1 MSSIK
6 NLKKDKKF
14 SHSGNN
20 IIINIEFQNGI
31 KKQIEINSESNC
43 GNLAFQ
49 FCKKYNLDYKSLIKF
64 KSILENIKKNPTN
77 GYNKYNITININN
90 AENNFIIFNDIN
102 PNQNNNIK
110 NNINQIEENKS
121 TINKNN
127 FFNANQKLFPYEFQ
141 IIPNFKKKKIKIS
154 FNKLINSNI
163 PNNINLINKNN
174 KKINS
179 SSYKNLSSIEKD
191 LTFLNKSDRTYK
203 QINTISNFSRIQSS
217 KNINNKSQKSNN
229 IFERLFN
236 DAEIKRITYRRP
248 CHFSSTL
255 RNKTLKSIDNNS
267 ISSNYNSFNFT
278 NVTMFSNSSNGNDKE
293 SNYNNSYMYRKNL
306 INLSPISFSHNNS
319 KINQKNYINFHKKN
333 YSQIQNKYVK
343 DYKPYIIKEEENN
356 SNKKTS
362 NKKRR
367 IKFNTINTLNER
379 EKKENIQ
386 KNKKIYH
393 QFKDKKIT
401 NIQEGDLLLEGIRNE
416 AFQNLFV
423 QLNGNN
429 QAQEL
434 NEKNINLEKIPS
446 LVLYDIEPITY
457 EIYKNKK
464 TYSSNEFITEMK
476 NIFNTLSME
485 EKRNI
490 ISLYRNPNYQIPF
503 NNSYNINSPN
513 CEKRKK
519 NINHFNTKQ
528 LNYLSTYR
536 KLNTNIVKY
545 LNKKNN
551 NKLNYYNTIN
561 QKSKNSSLD
570 KFIIGNQKKRNF
582 YYIN

>member
-31 KKQIEINSESNC
+31 KKQIEINSDSNC

-64 KSILENIKKNPTN
+64 KSILENIKKNPSN

-90 AENNFIIFNDIN
+90 TENNFIIFNDIN

-163 PNNINLINKNN
+163 PNNINLINNNN

-191 LTFLNKSDRTYK
+191 LTFLNKSDRTFK

-561 QKSKNSSLD
+561 QKTKNSSLD

>member
-64 KSILENIKKNPTN
+64 KSILENIKKNPSN

-90 AENNFIIFNDIN
+90 TENNFIIFNDIN

-163 PNNINLINKNN
+163 PNNLNLINNNN

-191 LTFLNKSDRTYK
+191 LTFLNKSDRTFK

>member
-1 MSSIK
+1 
-6 NLKKDKKF
+6 
-14 SHSGNN
+14 
-20 IIINIEFQNGI
+20 
-31 KKQIEINSESNC
+31 
-43 GNLAFQ
+43 
-49 FCKKYNLDYKSLIKF
+49 
-64 KSILENIKKNPTN
+64 
-77 GYNKYNITININN
+77 
-90 AENNFIIFNDIN
+90 
-102 PNQNNNIK
+102 
-110 NNINQIEENKS
+110 
-121 TINKNN
+121 
-127 FFNANQKLFPYEFQ
+127 
-141 IIPNFKKKKIKIS
+141 
-154 FNKLINSNI
+154 
-163 PNNINLINKNN
+163 
-174 KKINS
+174 
-179 SSYKNLSSIEKD
+179 
-191 LTFLNKSDRTYK
+191 
-203 QINTISNFSRIQSS
+203 
-217 KNINNKSQKSNN
+217 
-229 IFERLFN
+229 
-236 DAEIKRITYRRP
+236 
-248 CHFSSTL
+248 
-255 RNKTLKSIDNNS
+255 
-267 ISSNYNSFNFT
+267 
-278 NVTMFSNSSNGNDKE
+278 MFSNSSNGNDKE

-503 NNSYNINSPN
+503 NNSHNINSPN

>member
-31 KKQIEINSESNC
+31 KKQIEINSDSNC

-64 KSILENIKKNPTN
+64 KSILENIKKNPSN

-90 AENNFIIFNDIN
+90 TENNFIIFNDIN

-163 PNNINLINKNN
+163 PNNINLINNNN

-191 LTFLNKSDRTYK
+191 LTFLNKSDRTFK

-503 NNSYNINSPN
+503 NNSHNINSPN

-561 QKSKNSSLD
+561 QKTKNSSLD

>member
-31 KKQIEINSESNC
+31 KKQIEINSDSNC

-90 AENNFIIFNDIN
+90 TENNFIIFNDIN

-163 PNNINLINKNN
+163 PNNLNLINNNN

-191 LTFLNKSDRTYK
+191 LTFLNKSDRTFK

-217 KNINNKSQKSNN
+217 KNINNKSQKLNN

>member
-90 AENNFIIFNDIN
+90 TENNFIIFNDIN

-163 PNNINLINKNN
+163 PNNINLINNNN

-191 LTFLNKSDRTYK
+191 LTFLNKSDRTFK

-490 ISLYRNPNYQIPF
+490 ISLYRNPNYQIQF
-503 NNSYNINSPN
+503 NNSHNINSPN

>member
-64 KSILENIKKNPTN
+64 KSILENIKKNPSN

-90 AENNFIIFNDIN
+90 TENNFIIFNDIN

-191 LTFLNKSDRTYK
+191 LTILNKSDRTFK

>member
-31 KKQIEINSESNC
+31 KKQIEINSDSNC

-90 AENNFIIFNDIN
+90 TENNFIIFNDIN

-191 LTFLNKSDRTYK
+191 LTFLNKSDRTFK

>member
-31 KKQIEINSESNC
+31 KKQIEINSDSNC

-64 KSILENIKKNPTN
+64 KSILENIKKNPSN

-90 AENNFIIFNDIN
+90 TENNFIIFNDIN

-163 PNNINLINKNN
+163 PNNLNLINNNN

-379 EKKENIQ
+379 DIQ

-490 ISLYRNPNYQIPF
+490 ISLYRNPNYQISF

-561 QKSKNSSLD
+561 QKSKNLSLD

>member
-1 MSSIK
+1 
-6 NLKKDKKF
+6 
-14 SHSGNN
+14 
-20 IIINIEFQNGI
+20 
-31 KKQIEINSESNC
+31 
-43 GNLAFQ
+43 
-49 FCKKYNLDYKSLIKF
+49 
-64 KSILENIKKNPTN
+64 
-77 GYNKYNITININN
+77 
-90 AENNFIIFNDIN
+90 
-102 PNQNNNIK
+102 
-110 NNINQIEENKS
+110 
-121 TINKNN
+121 
-127 FFNANQKLFPYEFQ
+127 
-141 IIPNFKKKKIKIS
+141 
-154 FNKLINSNI
+154 
-163 PNNINLINKNN
+163 
-174 KKINS
+174 
-179 SSYKNLSSIEKD
+179 
-191 LTFLNKSDRTYK
+191 
-203 QINTISNFSRIQSS
+203 
-217 KNINNKSQKSNN
+217 
-229 IFERLFN
+229 
-236 DAEIKRITYRRP
+236 
-248 CHFSSTL
+248 
-255 RNKTLKSIDNNS
+255 
-267 ISSNYNSFNFT
+267 
-278 NVTMFSNSSNGNDKE
+278 MFSNSSNGNDKE

>member
-31 KKQIEINSESNC
+31 KKQIEINSDSNC

-64 KSILENIKKNPTN
+64 KSILENIKKNPSN

-90 AENNFIIFNDIN
+90 TENNFIIFNDIN

-191 LTFLNKSDRTYK
+191 LTILNKSDRTFK